1 MKKDFKINPV
11 GLKGNEIN
19 ERMKQLMGITPIN
32 ENVSR
37 SVIELTKMGPDGKA
51 YAIVREN
58 HEYYIKVSDKTSNLV
73 TEDFKYI
80 GGLQNKKKEAYPSY
94 AKATKHLNLS
104 FKSLAEAYGT
114 DSNINVFEDDDL
126 LNEENFASKHIVD
139 KKGHDLKQESK
150 EGSEEDGFG
159 DNLAN
164 GKTKNDIEKPKKLD
178 EGWAGFSEMTGN
190 GFMEEGMFGDDIEM
204 TEEEKYIDK
213 MLEFDKPAMDSFKD
227 QYGDEKGEEVYY
239 ATANKQGRNPETFK
253 KADEGYMEE
262 TMYDEGYMEE
272 NMYGEGDTSNDDY
285 ENMSN
290 DELMDV
296 LDNMS
301 AKELLQLLG
310 DAGRDLK
317 NVISQ
322 KLSTGMDKA
331 RDYFNRQYPDVNE
344 EMSDKDKEFAAL
356 AEPKDKITYADKI
369 AGATMDEEMSAK
381 DKEFAALAEPKD
393 KITYADKIA
402 GATMD
407 EEMNIDEMTIE
418 EIQEAIADLKKKL

>member
-19 ERMKQLMGITPIN
+19 ERMKQLMGIAPIN

-37 SVIELTKMGPDGKA
+37 SVVELTKMGPDGKA

-58 HEYYIKVSDKTSNLV
+58 HEYYIKVSNKTSNLV
-73 TEDFKYI
+73 TEDFNYI

-126 LNEENFASKHIVD
+126 LNEENFASKHVVD
-139 KKGHDLKQESK
+139 KKGHELKQESK

-164 GKTKNDIEKPKKLD
+164 GKTKNDIEKVKKID
-178 EGWAGFSEMTGN
+178 EAWAGFAEMTGN
-190 GFMEEGMFGDDIEM
+190 GFVDEGMFGDDMEM
-204 TEEEKYIDK
+204 SEEEQYIDK
-213 MLEFDKPAMDSFKD
+213 MIEDNGNDFYRTDAENQIPNPPSELNIP
-227 QYGDEKGEEVYY
+227 V
-239 ATANKQGRNPETFK
+239 NK
-253 KADEGYMEE
+253 EGYMEE
-262 TMYDEGYMEE
+262 DMYDESYMEE
-272 NMYGEGDTSNDDY
+272 NMYDESYMEEELHGNQGKIDMNHNGEVDSQDLSMLRNMNEEG
-285 ENMSN
+285 EMSN
-290 DELMDV
+290 DELMDK

-301 AKELLQLLG
+301 ASELIQMLG

-317 NVISQ
+317 GYIAN

-331 RDYFNRQYPDVNE
+331 RDYFDRQYPDVDEAKQFPDLTGDGEVTRADILKGRGVDLNE
-344 EMSDKDKEFAAL
+344 AL
-356 AEPKDKITYADKI
+356 T
-369 AGATMDEEMSAK
+369 
-381 DKEFAALAEPKD
+381 L
-393 KITYADKIA
+393 
-402 GATMD
+402 
-407 EEMNIDEMTIE
+407 E
-418 EIQEAIADLKKKL
+418 EIKEAIADLKKKL

>member
-1 MKKDFKINPV
+1 MKKDFKINPI

-37 SVIELTKMGPDGKA
+37 SVVELTKMGPDGKA

-58 HEYYIKVSDKTSNLV
+58 HEYYIKVSNKTSKLV
-73 TEDFKYI
+73 TEDFNYI

-94 AKATKHLNLS
+94 AKATKHLNLT

-126 LNEENFASKHIVD
+126 LNEENFATKHIVD
-139 KKGHDLKQESK
+139 KNGHELKQDAK
-150 EGSEEDGFG
+150 EGSEDDGFG

-164 GKTKNDIEKPKKLD
+164 GKTKSDFEKPKKLD
-178 EGWAGFSEMTGN
+178 EGWAGFAEMTGN

-204 TEEEKYIDK
+204 SEEEQYIDK
-213 MLEFDKPAMDSFKD
+213 MLEDNGNDFYRTDAEDQIPNPPSQLDIPVDEELHGNQYKLDLNRNGKLDKDDFSKL
-227 QYGDEKGEEVYY
+227 
-239 ATANKQGRNPETFK
+239 RNN
-253 KADEGYMEE
+253 EGYMEE
-262 TMYDEGYMEE
+262 DMYEEGMYQEGMYQEGMYEEGYMEE
-272 NMYGEGDTSNDDY
+272 DMYGNQDT
-285 ENMSN
+285 ENVST
-290 DELMDV
+290 DELMDK

-301 AKELLQLLG
+301 ASELIAMLG

-317 NVISQ
+317 NVVAQ
-322 KLSTGMDKA
+322 KLSSGMDKA
-331 RDYFNRQYPDVNE
+331 RNYFDKQYPNEGMGRMHGLEEE
-344 EMSDKDKEFAAL
+344 EMSSKDKEFAAL

-369 AGATMDEEMSAK
+369 AGATKDEN
-381 DKEFAALAEPKD
+381 
-393 KITYADKIA
+393 ITL
-402 GATMD
+402 
-407 EEMNIDEMTIE
+407 E

>member
-58 HEYYIKVSDKTSNLV
+58 HEYYIKVSDKTSKLV

-94 AKATKHLNLS
+94 AKATKHLNLT

-164 GKTKNDIEKPKKLD
+164 GKTKNDIEKVKKID
-178 EGWAGFSEMTGN
+178 EGWAGFAEMTGN
-190 GFMEEGMFGDDIEM
+190 GFVDEGMFGDDMEM
-204 TEEEKYIDK
+204 TEEEKYIDS
-213 MLEFDKPAMDSFKD
+213 MLEFDKPVMDKMKD
-227 QYGDEKGEEVYY
+227 QYGADKGEEVYY
-239 ATANKQGRNPETFK
+239 ATANKQGRNPETFEK
-253 KADEGYMEE
+253 
-262 TMYDEGYMEE
+262 TDEGYMEE
-272 NMYGEGDTSNDDY
+272 NMYDESYMEEELHGNQSKIDMNHNGKIDGDDLSMLRNMNEED
-285 ENMSN
+285 EMSN
-290 DELMDV
+290 DELMDR

-301 AKELLQLLG
+301 AAELLQLLG

-369 AGATMDEEMSAK
+369 AGATMDEEM
-381 DKEFAALAEPKD
+381 
-393 KITYADKIA
+393 
-402 GATMD
+402 
-407 EEMNIDEMTIE
+407 NIDEMSIE
-418 EIQEAIADLKKKL
+418 EIKEAIADLKKKL

>member
-19 ERMKQLMGITPIN
+19 ERMKQLMGIAPIN

-37 SVIELTKMGPDGKA
+37 SVVELTKMGPDGKA

-58 HEYYIKVSDKTSNLV
+58 HEYYIKVSNKTSNLV
-73 TEDFKYI
+73 TEDFNYI

-126 LNEENFASKHIVD
+126 LNEENFASKHVVD
-139 KKGHDLKQESK
+139 KKGHELKQESK

-164 GKTKNDIEKPKKLD
+164 GKTKNDIEKVKKID
-178 EGWAGFSEMTGN
+178 EAWAGFAEMTGN
-190 GFMEEGMFGDDIEM
+190 GFVDEGMEM
-204 TEEEKYIDK
+204 SEEEQYIDK
-213 MLEFDKPAMDSFKD
+213 MIEDNGNDF
-227 QYGDEKGEEVYY
+227 YNNGGDNEIPNPPSELNIPV
-239 ATANKQGRNPETFK
+239 NK
-253 KADEGYMEE
+253 EGYMEE
-262 TMYDEGYMEE
+262 DMYDESYMEE
-272 NMYGEGDTSNDDY
+272 NMYDESYMEEELHGNQGKIDMNHNGEVDSQDLSMLR
-285 ENMSN
+285 NMNEEGEMSD
-290 DELMDV
+290 DELMDK

-301 AKELLQLLG
+301 ASELIQMLG

-317 NVISQ
+317 GYIAN

-331 RDYFNRQYPDVNE
+331 RDYFDRQYPDVDE
-344 EMSDKDKEFAAL
+344 AL
-356 AEPKDKITYADKI
+356 T
-369 AGATMDEEMSAK
+369 
-381 DKEFAALAEPKD
+381 L
-393 KITYADKIA
+393 
-402 GATMD
+402 
-407 EEMNIDEMTIE
+407 E
-418 EIQEAIADLKKKL
+418 EIKEAIADLKKKL